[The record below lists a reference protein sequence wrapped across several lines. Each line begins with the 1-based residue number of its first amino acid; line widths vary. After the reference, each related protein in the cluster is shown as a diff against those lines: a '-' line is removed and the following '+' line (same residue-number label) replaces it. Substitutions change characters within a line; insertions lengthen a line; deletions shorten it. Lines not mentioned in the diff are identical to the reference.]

1 MTKINFD
8 IPESVNTKIIIYNI
22 IGKEIATLLNGKL
35 NPGNHEVDF
44 GSLNLPEGTYFYK
57 LETENFSETKKL
69 VLAKAGNNPNK
80 IN

>member
-8 IPESVNTKIIIYNI
+8 IPKTVNTKIIVYNV
-22 IGKEIATLLNGKL
+22 IGKEVATLLNDKL

-57 LETENFSETKKL
+57 LIRDGFSETKK
-69 VLAKAGNNPNK
+69 
-80 IN
+80 INLTK